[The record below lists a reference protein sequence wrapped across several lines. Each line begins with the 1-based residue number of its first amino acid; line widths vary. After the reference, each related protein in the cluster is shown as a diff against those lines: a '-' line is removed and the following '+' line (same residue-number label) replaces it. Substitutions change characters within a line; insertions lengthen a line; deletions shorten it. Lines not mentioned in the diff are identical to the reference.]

1 MSLVS
6 WQDDV
11 KRIRCALCDFP
22 RYSLSDVGY
31 YYHAQPVFNEIPQL
45 DPDVFIGQQVHLQ
58 LLQWLG
64 WVFFD
69 YSDTLL
75 IVHKDSGITAV
86 SKHNFK

>member
-31 YYHAQPVFNEIPQL
+31 YYHARPVFNEIPQL
-45 DPDVFIGQQVHLQ
+45 DPDVFIGQQVHIDTSLCRT
-58 LLQWLG
+58 G
-64 WVFFD
+64 FFAD
-69 YSDTLL
+69 YKLFQAPGRS
-75 IVHKDSGITAV
+75 
-86 SKHNFK
+86 